1 MKKVSVI
8 ICGLSVFLFVLA
20 GCSKTDELSVAAVS
34 VSSELAPVKAGTDTE
49 AVSAAEATEETSF
62 SGQGGYENFSGTALY
77 SDEFSEIV
85 PVTPTEPDE
94 LFYTVYRIRKGDMIG
109 FLAEDYG
116 VTQDTLISVNNI
128 KQTRYIQ
135 PGDYIRIPNMAGI
148 VYTVREDGE
157 TLESIATKYEVDA
170 DKCARI
176 NELALADELT
186 AGTTLFVPGAE
197 LDWVT
202 RQEINGDLFHK
213 PIHSSYRISSYFGW
227 RASPFTGARSYHSGI
242 DLACSN
248 ETKIYCALA
257 GTVSSVA
264 YNDTYGYH
272 VIVTHHSGYKT
283 LYGHM
288 IKWPSV
294 EVGQHVKTTTVLGY
308 VGSTGLSTG
317 PHLHFTVYKNGVAVN
332 PASLWG

>member
-1 MKKVSVI
+1 MKKALEIVCIFSI
-8 ICGLSVFLFVLA
+8 FLFALA
-20 GCSKTDELSVAAVS
+20 GCSKSAEVAVAEVSDVS
-34 VSSELAPVKAGTDTE
+34 VPAGEEENGLSEDI
-49 AVSAAEATEETSF
+49 F
-62 SGQGGYENFSGTALY
+62 NGQGGYETLNGAALY
-77 SDEFSEIV
+77 ADEFAEVI
-85 PVTPTEPDE
+85 PVEPEEPDE
-94 LFYTVYRIRKGDMIG
+94 LYYTVYRIRKGDMIG
-109 FLAEDYG
+109 YLAEDFG

-135 PGDYIRIPNMAGI
+135 PGDYIRIPNMPGI

-157 TLESIATKYEVDA
+157 TLETIAAKYEVDA
-170 DKCARI
+170 DKCSRLNDI
-176 NELALADELT
+176 ALADTLS
-186 AGTTLFVPGAE
+186 AGTTLFIPDAE

-202 RQEINGDLFHK
+202 RQEINGDLFHR
-213 PIHSSYRISSYFGW
+213 PIHASYYISSYFGW

-242 DLACSN
+242 DLACPSW
-248 ETKIYCALA
+248 TKIYGALG
-257 GTVSSVA
+257 GTVSSVG

-288 IKWPSV
+288 VQWPSV
-294 EVGQHVKTTTVLGY
+294 KVGQYVTTETILGY

-332 PASLWG
+332 PAALWN